1 MSRSSSGGG
10 PIDEREF
17 HAWLAEHLPA
27 GRSGLLPLGD
37 DAAALPPPRGRVVV
51 LTTDALVEGT
61 HFLAASPPERIGAAA
76 AAVNLSDL
84 AAKGAQPA
92 ALLLAVV
99 VPPGT
104 PRAWAAALTRGA
116 ERVGERFG
124 APVLGGDTKPG
135 PVRGVVGIAV
145 GWGER
150 DRLAPRSGAR
160 PGDVLVTTGV
170 VGRGGLAAAAL
181 GSKSRP
187 GARTLVRMLDVE
199 PRVAEGRALARW
211 AHAMLDTS
219 DGLAE
224 ATRLLA
230 RSSRCRVVV
239 DEELLP
245 WAPGLERV
253 ARRPSERRAIAFYGG
268 DYELLA
274 ALPARAVGRAAR
286 AVAAVGGRLSSVGR
300 VLEGRGARL
309 SVQGREIAMPAAGW
323 RPFDRARSPIG
334 HGVSRGAKAS
344 RASPS
349 QTA

>member
-1 MSRSSSGGG
+1 MSGRSSHRA
-10 PIDEREF
+10 PIDEGSF
-17 HAWLAEHLPA
+17 HAWLARYLPA
-27 GRSGLLPLGD
+27 GRRGLLPLGD

-61 HFLAASPPERIGAAA
+61 HFLPGSPPERIGAAA

-104 PRAWAAALTRGA
+104 PHAWAAALVRGA
-116 ERVGERFG
+116 ERLGERFG

-135 PVRGVVGIAV
+135 PVRSVIGVAV

-150 DRLAPRSGAR
+150 RHLAPRTGAR

-170 VGRGGLAAAAL
+170 VGRGGLAAKAL
-181 GSKSRP
+181 RSTRTPGKRVLSR
-187 GARTLVRMLDVE
+187 LLDVE

-219 DGLAE
+219 DGLAD
-224 ATRLLA
+224 AARRLA
-230 RSSRCRVVV
+230 ASSRRKVVV
-239 DEELLP
+239 EEERLP
-245 WAPGLERV
+245 WAPGLEGVVRST
-253 ARRPSERRAIAFYGG
+253 SERRATAFFGG

-274 ALPARAVGRAAR
+274 ALAPTDLARAAR
-286 AVAAVGGRLSSVGR
+286 AVRSAGGTLRAIGR
-300 VLEGRGARL
+300 VDRGRGAWLRCK
-309 SVQGREIAMPAAGW
+309 GREVPMPPAGW
-323 RPFDRARSPIG
+323 APF
-334 HGVSRGAKAS
+334 GVPRDDFPNRVSHSAKVS
-344 RASPS
+344 RASAS